1 MVYDLVHQIL
11 TGRVDGS
18 LNRELTVALFRDAHL
33 MQRIVDGQKRND
45 LERCEE
51 LFSKFDYGL
60 TYVPSSKPKGV
71 RLGYMGHLTL
81 ISEDVIS
88 ALEHY
93 PADLRLSIAQFA
105 PQPAWDEYVTG
116 RYNETK
122 KKDTSLLGGGKPVIA
137 PGAARNGARW
147 KVDEEDS
154 ADSGSKASGSGVGEI
169 KSEFRRAGSVR
180 PMRES
185 SADFG
190 PAPMEDEDED
200 EVRSSYGP
208 PQVCN
213 RFIYIIL
220 EGSQPPL
227 VCALSR
233 SGDAIIRTVW
243 NILGCIRR

>member
-1 MVYDLVHQIL
+1 LSLQDLFFEFPWNNFLHSVVYDLVHQIL

-18 LNRELTVALFRDAHL
+18 LNRELTVALFRDARL

-45 LERCEE
+45 LEN
-51 LFSKFDYGL
+51 
-60 TYVPSSKPKGV
+60 SKPKGV

-93 PADLRLSIAQFA
+93 PPDLRLSIAQFA

-122 KKDTSLLGGGKPVIA
+122 KKDTSLLGGGKPAVA
-137 PGAARNGARW
+137 PGVVRNGARW

-154 ADSGSKASGSGVGEI
+154 GTSASAIGSTKPDTDGVGEI
-169 KSEFRRAGSVR
+169 KSEFRRSGSMRSV
-180 PMRES
+180 RES

-190 PAPMEDEDED
+190 PAPMRDEEDEAD
-200 EVRSSYGP
+200 SAGP
-208 PQVCN
+208 PQFA
-213 RFIYIIL
+213 RFL
-220 EGSQPPL
+220 RVVGSVDFRYRQS
-227 VCALSR
+227 SR
-233 SGDAIIRTVW
+233 FCSSSLW
-243 NILGCIRR
+243 